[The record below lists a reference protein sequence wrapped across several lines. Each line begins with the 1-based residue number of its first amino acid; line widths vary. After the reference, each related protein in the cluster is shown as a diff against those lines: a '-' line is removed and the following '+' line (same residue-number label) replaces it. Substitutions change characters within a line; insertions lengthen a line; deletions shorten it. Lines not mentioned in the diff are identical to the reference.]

1 MSGMTAALWAEALVL
16 RRSRLVWV
24 TAAAACLIPLVGG
37 LFMLIVADP
46 ALGARLGLVAD
57 KARLMTLQ
65 ADWQS
70 LFAILLQALAVG
82 GFLLFGFVTV
92 WVFGREY
99 ADGTLTDLL
108 ALPTP
113 RGVIVV
119 AKFVVAA
126 VWSALLAG
134 LVVAVGTAVGAA
146 LGLGGWSASFAVGTL
161 GRAFTGLVLTL
172 AIVTPF
178 GFAASAGRGYPAG
191 VAALLGA
198 LVTAQV
204 LGATGWGPWFPWTVP
219 ALAAGVA
226 GQGGPTVGPWSYG
239 LVLGVGTCGVAST
252 VAWWNHADHTG

>member
-1 MSGMTAALWAEALVL
+1 MAAALWAEALVL

-37 LFMLIVADP
+37 LFMLIVSNPD
-46 ALGARLGLVAD
+46 LGARLGLVAD
-57 KARLMTLQ
+57 KARLMTLH
-65 ADWQS
+65 ADWPS
-70 LFAILLQALAVG
+70 LFAIVRQALAVG

-92 WVFGREY
+92 WVFGREC
-99 ADGTLTDLL
+99 ADGTLADLL
-108 ALPTP
+108 ALPTS

-126 VWSALLAG
+126 AWSTLLAA
-134 LVVAVGTAVGAA
+134 LVVLLGVAVGAA
-146 LGLGGWSASFAVGTL
+146 LGLGGWSASLAVAMT
-161 GRAFTGLVLTL
+161 GRACLALVLTL
-172 AIVTPF
+172 AVVTPF

-191 VAALLGA
+191 IGALLGA
-198 LVTAQV
+198 LVLAQV

-226 GQGGPTVGPWSYG
+226 GEAGPSVGPWSYA
-239 LVLGVGTCGVAST
+239 LVLAIGASGVATT